1 MYIRNRALSAGFK
14 LLLAVAAAAGLALH
28 FGLLS
33 GGRVDFGGLR
43 YYTLLSNLL
52 CFVYFLADGIAVA
65 ACGHDILARFKGALT
80 MGITVTGLVYHVM
93 LSGIGFSM
101 QSAMAAANQLLHTF
115 VPLMALLDWLLFDRK
130 GRYRPSDP
138 LLWVLLP
145 DIYFVYA
152 TLRGFLGGPVSVF
165 PGGSRFPY
173 FFMDYDLLGWR
184 VLLYVTALHL
194 FFYPARLSFLRYRP
208 AARQKGR
215 LAPRLRYRLMG
226 GLPARFFRY
235 DRAADRVGSKTRHP
249 ALRSSAGG
257 IPTEQTIRRP
267 DGERSRN
274 TKENSRRKL

>member
-1 MYIRNRALSAGFK
+1 MYIRNCALSAGFK
-14 LLLAVAAAAGLALH
+14 LLLAAAAAAGLALH

-65 ACGHDILARFKGALT
+65 ACGHDILPRFKGALT

-130 GRYRPSDP
+130 GRYRSSDP

-184 VLLYVTALHL
+184 VLLYVAALHL
-194 FFYPARLSFLRYRP
+194 FFILLGYLFYGIDRLLG
-208 AARQKGR
+208 K
-215 LAPRLRYRLMG
+215 
-226 GLPARFFRY
+226 
-235 DRAADRVGSKTRHP
+235 RAA
-249 ALRSSAGG
+249 
-257 IPTEQTIRRP
+257 
-267 DGERSRN
+267 
-274 TKENSRRKL
+274 SRRG